1 MSDWRRTLYT
11 IWFTQFIAIAGF
23 NFVIPFL
30 PYYIQS
36 LGVTDMGQV
45 AIWSGL
51 CASATALGLAI
62 MAPVWGVLA
71 DRYGRKLMILRATFG
86 GVVIMTLMGFVT
98 SVEQLL
104 FLRLMQGVFT
114 GTITASTTLVASI
127 APDESRGSALGSL
140 QTAIFLGT
148 TLGPLF
154 GGLTADT
161 FGYRPSFWIT
171 GLLLLLSGIGVALF
185 VHEDFEPTADM
196 ARGRQAGYRQALIL
210 LLASGGAL
218 LALLA
223 ARILLRAG
231 TLVTAP
237 VMALLVQ
244 SLLPA
249 GDHLALTTGLLS
261 GASAVGG
268 ALGAPII
275 GGWGDRWGHRR
286 FLIGSGLA
294 ACLLY
299 LPQALAPNVAWLIFW
314 QLLCGFAI
322 GGTMSTAMALLAE
335 IAPSGREGVIFGL
348 DASAT
353 GLASAAGPLI
363 GASVAAGIGLR
374 APFVVAAAIMAA
386 GTLVVILRVQP
397 AAPTGEPAGL
407 DRTLE
412 ERAPGATIRSGA

>member
-1 MSDWRRTLYT
+1 MLYWRHTLYT
-11 IWFTQFIAIAGF
+11 LWSTQFMAIAGF
-23 NFVIPFL
+23 YFVVPFL

-36 LGVTDMGQV
+36 LGVTDVGQV
-45 AIWSGL
+45 ALWSGL
-51 CASATALGLAI
+51 CASATALGLAV

-71 DRYGRKLMILRATFG
+71 DRYGRKLMILRATFA

-154 GGLTADT
+154 GGLVADT

-171 GLLLLLSGIGVALF
+171 GLLLLISGIGVALF
-185 VHEDFEPTADM
+185 VHEDFRPAAET
-196 ARGRQAGYRQALIL
+196 ARGRQPGYRQAAIL
-210 LLASGGAL
+210 FFASGGVL

-231 TLVTAP
+231 TLVTSP

-244 SLLPA
+244 VLLPS
-249 GDHLALTTGLLS
+249 GDHLALLTGLVS
-261 GASAVGG
+261 GAGAVGG
-268 ALGAPII
+268 ALGAPVI
-275 GGWGDRWGHRR
+275 GRWGDRWGHRR
-286 FLIGSGLA
+286 FLIGSGMT

-335 IAPSGREGVIFGL
+335 LAPAGREGVIFGL

-353 GLASAAGPLI
+353 GLASAIGPLI
-363 GASVAAGIGLR
+363 GAGVAASIGLR

-386 GTLVVILRVQP
+386 GTLVVVLRVRP
-397 AAPTGEPAGL
+397 AAHPAVPGPSDQAAPSSL
-407 DRTLE
+407 PRT
-412 ERAPGATIRSGA
+412 RNA